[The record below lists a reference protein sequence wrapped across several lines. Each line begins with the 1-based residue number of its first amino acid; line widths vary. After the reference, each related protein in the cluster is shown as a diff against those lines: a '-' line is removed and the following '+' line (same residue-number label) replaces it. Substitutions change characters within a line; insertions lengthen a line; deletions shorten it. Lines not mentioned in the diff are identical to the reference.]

1 MANTF
6 YSYSVL
12 SHQLGWQ
19 AYLRYGIILV
29 GALFVG
35 FYIIY
40 YLRNRNVTKYR
51 DLLVIIVLVVLLTI
65 GIQIRD
71 IQNNQ
76 SVSRNTAAITTLIKS
91 IGRAKKV
98 PVTDI
103 YANST
108 TAYSGMLIQ
117 IGKDRDQIFEVTLNS
132 DNHSYQLTKANL
144 IDAKIS
150 YITQ

>member
-6 YSYSVL
+6 YSYNVL

-35 FYIIY
+35 FYVLY
-40 YLRNRNVTKYR
+40 YFRHRNVTKYR

-76 SVSRNTAAITTLIKS
+76 SISRNTQAITTLMKS
-91 IGRAKKV
+91 ISTTKGIA
-98 PVTDI
+98 VTDI

-108 TAYSGMLIQ
+108 TPYSGMLVQ
-117 IGKDRDQIFEVTLNS
+117 LGKHRDAVYEVTLNT
-132 DNHSYQLTKANL
+132 DNHSYQMTKANL
-144 IDAKIS
+144 IDPHIS
-150 YITQ
+150 YITE